1 VRFYIEGYELDVQDP
16 KFYMDEDELKEY
28 LKASD
33 NEAYEHD

>member
-33 NEAYEHD
+33 DVVGDYD